1 MVFVGVRSQC
11 ADDVL
16 MRQDS
21 RSISCV
27 SACACARTH
36 VPEPTQSKT
45 QTPQQ
50 AKAALPPIRFFF
62 MQGSGPNGGS
72 GGKTG
77 TVAHQWFKSNATNS
91 GGASAVCMLTAAY
104 LYKHLEGQVPVGAIE
119 SCVGGTN
126 VEPWTP
132 PSGSLYVSYIVP
144 LLPFTFAAALWDQG
158 EADAKRTNSTWCVA
172 RSLVPAPLPPCL

>member
-1 MVFVGVRSQC
+1 MLLTLHTHSLPLSPQ
-11 ADDVL
+11 
-16 MRQDS
+16 
-21 RSISCV
+21 
-27 SACACARTH
+27 SAN
-36 VPEPTQSKT
+36 
-45 QTPQQ
+45 QTPAE

-77 TVAHQWFKSNATNS
+77 TPNRQWFKANATNS

-104 LYKHLEGQVPVGAIE
+104 LYEHMKGAVPVGAIE

-132 PSGSLYVSYIVP
+132 PDGSLYTQYIKP
-144 LLPFTFAAALWDQG
+144 LLPFTFSIALWDQG
-158 EADAKRTNSTWCVA
+158 EADAKRTNSTW
-172 RSLVPAPLPPCL
+172 